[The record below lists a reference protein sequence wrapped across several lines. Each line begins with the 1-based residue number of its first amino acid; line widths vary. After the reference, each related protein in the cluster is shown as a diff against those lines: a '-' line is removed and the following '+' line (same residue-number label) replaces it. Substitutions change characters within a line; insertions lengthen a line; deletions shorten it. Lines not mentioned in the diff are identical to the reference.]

1 MKKIK
6 YPGSLTRDL
15 DLLNDKTEE
24 NFSSTLFP
32 TVIKTFIVI
41 IILIII
47 ISTLLGSFP
56 STLVVSLST
65 CISSFALTRSIS
77 AKNFFEKERQK
88 MSARMRISNLSFDF
102 IKKNDIE
109 KANESIYTDDDI
121 ISAVVLS
128 SCPPN
133 ESLENEF
140 TSEDIDAYIEEI
152 VNDIYFV
159 NKHSKIKI
167 LREVKKFIV
176 FGEDLKTEKTS
187 ELFELEENEY
197 PKVSE
202 MPVKQ
207 VLRLSGDNK

>member
-24 NFSSTLFP
+24 NFSSNLFP

-41 IILIII
+41 ILLIVI

-56 STLVVSLST
+56 STLIVSLST
-65 CISSFALTRSIS
+65 CISSYALTRSIS

-102 IKKNDIE
+102 IKKEDTE

-128 SCPPN
+128 SSPD

-140 TSEDIDAYIEEI
+140 TSEDIDAYIQEI

>member
-24 NFSSTLFP
+24 NSSNNLFP

-47 ISTLLGSFP
+47 ISTLLGTFP
-56 STLVVSLST
+56 STLIVSLST

-102 IKKNDIE
+102 IKKEDTE

-128 SCPPN
+128 SSPD

-140 TSEDIDAYIEEI
+140 TSEDIDAYIQEI

>member
-24 NFSSTLFP
+24 NFSSNLFP

-41 IILIII
+41 ILLIVI

-56 STLVVSLST
+56 STLIVSLST
-65 CISSFALTRSIS
+65 CISSYALTRSIS

-88 MSARMRISNLSFDF
+88 MSARMRISALSFDF
-102 IKKNDIE
+102 IKKEDTE

-128 SCPPN
+128 SSPD

-140 TSEDIDAYIEEI
+140 TSEDIDAYIQEI